1 MAVDAVLAILAID
14 AVLAC
19 GAGVALVALRA
30 LLAVLAV
37 DAVLAWG
44 AGVALVALRALLA
57 ILAVDAVL
65 AVLACGAGVAL
76 RARLAVLAILAVGTL
91 DLAEVLSVTVV
102 ISDDEFTSVVDFCLD
117 DVARLLL
124 FSLRLHVHDDLHMI
138 HGLVRVGDG
147 DLTFLVV
154 ADSVGVRRVGPLEL
168 RAFRQLISILHRGLR
183 IW

>member
-1 MAVDAVLAILAID
+1 MAVVVDLEGLHATAVLAILAVC
-14 AVLAC
+14 AVLT
-19 GAGVALVALRA
+19 VS
-30 LLAVLAV
+30 AVLAV
-37 DAVLAWG
+37 G
-44 AGVALVALRALLA
+44 
-57 ILAVDAVL
+57 

-76 RARLAVLAILAVGTL
+76 RPLLAVLAIGTL

-102 ISDDEFTSVVDFCLD
+102 VGDDEFTGVVDFCLD

-124 FSLRLHVHDDLHMI
+124 IGLRLHVHNDLHMI

-154 ADSVGVRRVGPLEL
+154 ADSVGVRRLGPLEL
-168 RAFRQLISILHRGLR
+168 RAFRQLISVLHRGLR